1 MKIMHKP
8 QIDVRIKFEEYLE
21 NTGKELVYLAY
32 GTENIDEKRFYVGI
46 AYLPTHCD
54 TESDS
59 DIKVYSPNRY
69 DVVTYD
75 IEKDTFAC
83 DYQHLNYSN
92 ALFYMSKSIR
102 NTTYENK

>member
-21 NTGKELVYLAY
+21 NNGKELVYLAY
-32 GTENIDEKRFYVGI
+32 GTENMDEKQFYVGI

-75 IEKDTFAC
+75 AKEDIFKC
-83 DYQHLNYSN
+83 DYQHHNYSD
-92 ALFYMSKSIR
+92 ALIQMGQLIR
-102 NTTYENK
+102 KITYENK